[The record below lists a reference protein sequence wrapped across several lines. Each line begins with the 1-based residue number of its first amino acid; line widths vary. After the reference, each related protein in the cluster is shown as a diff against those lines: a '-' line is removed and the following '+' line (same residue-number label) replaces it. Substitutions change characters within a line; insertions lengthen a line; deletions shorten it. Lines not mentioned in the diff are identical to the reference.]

1 MSNCKSIAKTNKI
14 ILYILCKKAKTVTGE
29 VIQKIINLSEITQK
43 QLNSVI
49 ISLLQGDFYTL

>member
-14 ILYILCKKAKTVTGE
+14 FLYILCKKAKTVTGE

>member
-14 ILYILCKKAKTVTGE
+14 FLYILCKKAKTVTGE
-29 VIQKIINLSEITQK
+29 VIQKIFNLSEITQK

-49 ISLLQGDFYTL
+49 ISLL